1 MQEEGATMVQGPES
15 RALETRHQVL
25 EIGVE
30 AVLLEGTS
38 IEERVADG

>member
-1 MQEEGATMVQGPES
+1 MVALLEQGMSDCGCKKRARPWLKGPES

-30 AVLLEGTS
+30 AV
-38 IEERVADG
+38 